1 MTQSKSETY
10 LKEAMS
16 EGKLIPLVG
25 AGVSMAI
32 TDKNNNRI
40 FPSWTELLEKAAE
53 EIDVDE
59 RDLIEGFIKRGRLL
73 EAAREARDS
82 ITGDLWFNFIRA
94 QFDPKLDECNQ
105 NSFDLPKA
113 IWKLS
118 NQIITLN
125 YDRVMNYASNASNTS
140 IIKNS
145 SPAQISKM
153 QSPSND
159 KMVWHLHGHVD
170 EPDNLVLTPKSYE
183 VLYDDTS
190 QYQAAIQAL
199 KNILSTRS
207 LIFIGCSMN
216 DIDLITKLDEQEN
229 LFSGNTKLH
238 FVLVK
243 ENEKDIIKEKIK
255 NLNTIKIITYSEHGQ
270 PLIDEIEKISELGK
284 ESSPIKKT
292 NTNSLDSLTFD
303 KIAYLR
309 SNPFGSKVNFS
320 SLEKVITR
328 KLPFDLDTFSLSK
341 TNLQDLENYNYILIA
356 CEIRQNKLVI
366 ENDWCGSQLLSIHK
380 IKENLVLENLK
391 GIIVVCD
398 QLPDLSALESVE
410 QSIVFIPELNRNK
423 KLLKDLWFNLFKKQ
437 SFSYLENDC
446 LLHNIS
452 KFDISPPLKCM
463 SGKAKDSNI
472 ALPREISNDEVRNFI
487 GRQQDLED
495 CSRKLLEAKENG
507 EFLSIIGSG
516 GVGKTSIAK
525 KVAFEF
531 NKRNYFDQG
540 VTFIDCESL
549 TNAQQFHRYMA
560 GTFGLNDALDF
571 ISHLKNNSVLQ
582 QGERLIIIDNVE
594 SLLNIQDKDE
604 VLDIIS
610 NTSDFATLLLT
621 SRERTNLNLE
631 STFLLRDFI
640 TDEAFQL
647 FEKKSNQK
655 FRDYEVEF
663 LKKFILKDLL
673 DNNPLAISLVAGSFI
688 SGKDVKVLKNELEEN
703 FFELTK
709 NQKNYFDGN
718 ENENVDRKSSIYNSI
733 DYSYRYLNKTQKE
746 ALIKL
751 SYFPDGI
758 DLESFKR
765 TASSNSIKTNRVPI
779 KDSTIKSLQDK
790 SLIQNSNRYIK
801 LHPLILRFSKD
812 KIRKEDESLYI
823 KSVFQYNYQFSSA
836 LIDMTFS
843 SNLKKQLI
851 SRNLSYMHLKN
862 FSLILELLD
871 ENIDQQEIVT
881 FTYRISTLFAEVGAF
896 RELYTSLSRSINR
909 FNGTGNVELL
919 LKVILTSTKYF
930 LGDFDSSYKELKK
943 LLPIDK
949 WLELNEKDYIT
960 KSSLLMLK
968 NKITNIE
975 ESEIDEILVVNPY
988 TSGIKNLLKAIHCC
1002 DVDEAI
1008 ILFNSALN
1016 DLRHIKFSYV
1026 SALLEYA
1033 SHLKEIGYI
1042 QEFENIS
1049 IEGIE
1054 LSIKYKFDYL
1064 NYCFMQLKDNNS
1076 ITNSYI
1082 SPSTSLFEDYTIKCV
1097 EHCNL
1102 RVQ

>member
-1 MTQSKSETY
+1 M
-10 LKEAMS
+10 
-16 EGKLIPLVG
+16 
-25 AGVSMAI
+25 
-32 TDKNNNRI
+32 
-40 FPSWTELLEKAAE
+40 
-53 EIDVDE
+53 
-59 RDLIEGFIKRGRLL
+59 
-73 EAAREARDS
+73 
-82 ITGDLWFNFIRA
+82 
-94 QFDPKLDECNQ
+94 
-105 NSFDLPKA
+105 
-113 IWKLS
+113 
-118 NQIITLN
+118 
-125 YDRVMNYASNASNTS
+125 
-140 IIKNS
+140 
-145 SPAQISKM
+145 
-153 QSPSND
+153 
-159 KMVWHLHGHVD
+159 
-170 EPDNLVLTPKSYE
+170 
-183 VLYDDTS
+183 
-190 QYQAAIQAL
+190 
-199 KNILSTRS
+199 
-207 LIFIGCSMN
+207 
-216 DIDLITKLDEQEN
+216 
-229 LFSGNTKLH
+229 
-238 FVLVK
+238 
-243 ENEKDIIKEKIK
+243 
-255 NLNTIKIITYSEHGQ
+255 
-270 PLIDEIEKISELGK
+270 
-284 ESSPIKKT
+284 
-292 NTNSLDSLTFD
+292 
-303 KIAYLR
+303 
-309 SNPFGSKVNFS
+309 
-320 SLEKVITR
+320 
-328 KLPFDLDTFSLSK
+328 
-341 TNLQDLENYNYILIA
+341 
-356 CEIRQNKLVI
+356 
-366 ENDWCGSQLLSIHK
+366 
-380 IKENLVLENLK
+380 
-391 GIIVVCD
+391 
-398 QLPDLSALESVE
+398 
-410 QSIVFIPELNRNK
+410 
-423 KLLKDLWFNLFKKQ
+423 
-437 SFSYLENDC
+437 
-446 LLHNIS
+446 
-452 KFDISPPLKCM
+452 
-463 SGKAKDSNI
+463 
-472 ALPREISNDEVRNFI
+472 
-487 GRQQDLED
+487 
-495 CSRKLLEAKENG
+495 
-507 EFLSIIGSG
+507 IGSG